1 MKKVTLGGDRLGSG
15 NNQSIYMDGFHASN
29 HDLSYVFR
37 STMDCGTL
45 VPFMK
50 IPMMI
55 GDNFDID
62 LSALIKTLP
71 TGGPLYGSFAWQA
84 HLFFCPN
91 RLYIGGLHNNATGIG
106 RKMGDVLLPTITY
119 PVPVKKFT
127 EDMYDPNQEQIAP
140 DSLTA
145 YLGIRGLG
153 ENTTYQEQTRSFNGL
168 PFLAVADIFKNFYS
182 NKQEEY
188 AYMISAIKEEA
199 TTAKFTS
206 KQYIITSTSN
216 NLVNQQTDV
225 ELNANITTRNFFIV
239 PDGEYKFGAGATTI
253 KMFWWYTNVNLQ
265 PYPITLPVGKYTALS
280 SEANGREKWSVK
292 PEAVTKNINGKP
304 TNGYQITIEPIDPQD
319 VPIGNKVFFNPS
331 ATDVWSISVEKKPI
345 NYGTNIKKFKLENI
359 DEARDIILS
368 KSKIGQKVDIARN
381 GDINFSPYVDNVLI
395 ADKVNASK
403 TPKNGLLLRT
413 YLSDLYNNW
422 LNTEWID
429 EINAATAI
437 QVGASGSFTMDAL
450 IISKRTWE
458 YQNRVGVSGGTYQDW
473 EEAAYGR
480 EAQRFCESPIFVG
493 GASGIIGFEEV
504 VSTAASGTE
513 ALGSLAGQG
522 GLHGF
527 KGGKINVKAQEHGY
541 LIGIVSIVPHIDYSQ
556 GNDWDMTELKSMESY
571 HMPNFDGIGF
581 QDLITERMAAWDTKI
596 KNNGVIE
603 QKSAGKQPAW
613 SQYMSE
619 VNKVYGDFCRAAGTN
634 TEGSGADYMVINRQY
649 QHVET
654 DNGIQ
659 IGDLTTY
666 VFPQHYNY
674 LFATNSI
681 EDNPFWVQIG
691 CKIFAR
697 RIMSA
702 AIMPTL

>member
-1 MKKVTLGGDRLGSG
+1 MKKVALGGERLGSG

-50 IPMMI
+50 LPMMI

-71 TGGPLYGSFAWQA
+71 TGGPLYGSFSWQA

-119 PVPVKKFT
+119 PVKAQNFN
-127 EDMYDPNQEQIAP
+127 ENLYDPNQEQVAP

-145 YLGIRGLG
+145 YLGIRGFG
-153 ENTTYQEQTRSFNGL
+153 ENISGQEQKRSFNGL
-168 PFLAVADIFKNFYS
+168 PFLAIPDIFKNFYS
-182 NKQEEY
+182 NKQEKNAYVIAFKGKTTQATTETATLRQNGEDVVLGTEY
-188 AYMISAIKEEA
+188 QVSSKNNGAVIFLANYTKAVTNQTEFTLTLGYRAVPTGATIPQSITVKATSVKNQAWQFEGLNDTLIIETSILANNTVRFRISA
-199 TTAKFTS
+199 
-206 KQYIITSTSN
+206 
-216 NLVNQQTDV
+216 
-225 ELNANITTRNFFIV
+225 
-239 PDGEYKFGAGATTI
+239 GGATTFI
-253 KMFWWYTNVNLQ
+253 ISSTQAEANTPASVNTSGIGLQ
-265 PYPITLPVGKYTALS
+265 PFP
-280 SEANGREKWSVK
+280 
-292 PEAVTKNINGKP
+292 
-304 TNGYQITIEPIDPQD
+304 
-319 VPIGNKVFFNPS
+319 
-331 ATDVWSISVEKKPI
+331 
-345 NYGTNIKKFKLENI
+345 LENI

-368 KSKIGQKVDIARN
+368 KSRIGEKVDISEN
-381 GDINFSPYVDNVLI
+381 GDINFSPYVENVI
-395 ADKVNASK
+395 KKYEENGNNWENSCK
-403 TPKNGLLLRT
+403 SNKNGLLLRT
-413 YLSDLYNNW
+413 YKSDIFNAW

-437 QVGASGSFTMDAL
+437 QIGSSGQFTMDAL
-450 IISKRTWE
+450 VIAKRSWE

-493 GASGIIGFEEV
+493 GASGIIAFEEV
-504 VSTAASGTE
+504 VSTAASGDE

-541 LIGIVSIVPHIDYSQ
+541 LIGIVSIVPNIDYSQ

-571 HMPNFDGIGF
+571 HLPNFDGIGF

-596 KNNGVIE
+596 QANGRIL
-603 QKSAGKQPAW
+603 QKSVGKQPAW
-613 SQYMSE
+613 SQYMSN
-619 VNKVYGDFCRAAGTN
+619 VNKVYGDFCREN
-634 TEGSGADYMVINRQY
+634 NADYMVINRSY
-649 QHVET
+649 QPKSGK
-654 DNGIQ
+654 NGLE

-674 LFATNSI
+674 LFATDSI

-691 CKIFAR
+691 CNIFAR